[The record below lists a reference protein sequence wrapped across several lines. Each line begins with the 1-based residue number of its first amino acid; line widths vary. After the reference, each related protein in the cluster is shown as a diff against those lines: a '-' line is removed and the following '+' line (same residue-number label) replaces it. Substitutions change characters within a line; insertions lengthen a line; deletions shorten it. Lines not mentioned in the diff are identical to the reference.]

1 MKNEHLTEPRGW
13 NMQDRQTEEPVLYC
27 SLCGGEI
34 YNGELYCRF
43 GGQPVCQ
50 GCIEERMKIAGED
63 AADER
68 SL

>member
-1 MKNEHLTEPRGW
+1 
-13 NMQDRQTEEPVLYC
+13 MQDRQTEEPVLYC

-50 GCIEERMKIAGED
+50 VCIEERMKIAGED

-68 SL
+68 AD